1 MTVEWV
7 SFIHVLGKHEHSVD
21 VINLCQAIG
30 EPPDIS
36 ADSGEYNDPDGKTKY
51 YKFYQ
56 SGIEMGFRKDCLN
69 HIHFYF
75 GNEDGYSPFAGNFVP
90 GIKAGM
96 DRVSVANLLG
106 QPTLSGEG
114 KSDMLLGYIN
124 GWLKYEN
131 VNYAIHLQ
139 FEKNNQL
146 CHATL
151 IKK

>member
-1 MTVEWV
+1 
-7 SFIHVLGKHEHSVD
+7 
-21 VINLCQAIG
+21 
-30 EPPDIS
+30 
-36 ADSGEYNDPDGKTKY
+36 
-51 YKFYQ
+51 
-56 SGIEMGFRKDCLN
+56 MGFRKDCLN

-114 KSDMLLGYIN
+114 KFDMLLGYIN